1 MNKNNTAFGIN
12 AGLIIAALYVL
23 MLWIKFTFLSYNPFA
38 FYLGSFISYFIII
51 AALVITG
58 VQKRSSMGGY
68 AEIKDL
74 FRPIF
79 ISIIFAEVA
88 YLLFTYF
95 YLNYINPT
103 FFQTYEESM
112 NAFVHKNKMSA
123 EKIKEQIE
131 MVRSQAKSSKDFWGL
146 AKSLLAR
153 WIVVDSIFGLMI
165 SFFLR
170 KKTPEQLMEMH
181 MSKQKF
187 N

>member
-1 MNKNNTAFGIN
+1 MKKKNIAFGIK

-23 MLWIKFTFLSYNPFA
+23 MLWIKFSFLSYNPFV

-58 VQKRSSMGGY
+58 TQKRSSLGGY

-74 FRPIF
+74 FQPIF
-79 ISIIFAEVA
+79 IAIIFAEVA

-103 FFQTYEESM
+103 FFQTYEQSM
-112 NAFVHKNKMSA
+112 DAFAHKNKMSA

-146 AKSLLAR
+146 TKNLLAR

-165 SFFLR
+165 SFLLR
-170 KKTPEQLMEMH
+170 KKTPQQLMDMH
-181 MSKQKF
+181 MSKQEL
-187 N
+187 